1 MDIQQLYKLYI
12 HDVYRYLLSLCK
24 DESLA
29 EDLTQDTFIKAY
41 TAIEKSPPESMKPW
55 LLKIAYHT
63 FIDYMRRS
71 KRIHLEEPDYFSFL
85 PAGERTEELAHK
97 EFEKEELYDMLK
109 QLKPIQREAILLCD
123 IQGYSYKE
131 AASKLLLNENTL
143 KTHIFRG
150 RGKLRQLYK
159 KGSVLE

>member
-1 MDIQQLYKLYI
+1 MDIQELYKLYI

-41 TAIEKSPPESMKPW
+41 TALEKSPPGSMKPW

-63 FIDYMRRS
+63 FIDFTRRRKKIS
-71 KRIHLEEPDYFSFL
+71 IEEPDYFSVI
-85 PAGERTEELAHK
+85 PSGEFTEE
-97 EFEKEELYDMLK
+97 FVEKEIEKDELHQMLK
-109 QLKPIQREAILLCD
+109 LLKPIQRNAIVLCD
-123 IQGYSYKE
+123 IHGYSYKE
-131 AASKLLLNENTL
+131 AASILQIKENTL

-159 KGSVLE
+159 KGRVEE